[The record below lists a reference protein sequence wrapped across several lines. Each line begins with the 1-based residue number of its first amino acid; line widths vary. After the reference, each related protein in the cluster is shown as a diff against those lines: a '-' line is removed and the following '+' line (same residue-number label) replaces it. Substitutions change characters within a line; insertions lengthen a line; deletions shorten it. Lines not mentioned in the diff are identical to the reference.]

1 MFTFTSPLHSL
12 PWPRS
17 ISARLAFWFTV
28 AASTLFAILFGAG
41 FLLLENHLIHGLDG
55 LNASEFA
62 EIKSH
67 VFRDFDANDPQLV
80 ERRMRRPS
88 ERTASLFFIQIDN
101 IRTGA
106 IFRSHNLRGHPIPDH
121 GTSHAYNVAL
131 SGIGELRVAEYTV
144 DPLIIRIGTPVQGV
158 RNVMFE
164 YRKIFL
170 TLLAVMVAASLAI
183 GFFLSR
189 MALAPIRAISVTA
202 EHIRSDNLAERIP
215 VGKVKDEISGLATML
230 NRMFDRLESSFIQI
244 RRFAADASHEL
255 KTPLSLVRLHAEKML
270 SDDRLLPE
278 HHEALQVQL
287 EEIARL
293 DQLIEELLFLS
304 RANVQAM
311 PLELRHANPARF
323 LNLLAQDAR
332 VLAEHH
338 GLAFAYA
345 HDGEDKL
352 LFDENRMRQ
361 VLLNLLSNAFNV
373 SPRGGHVTL
382 RSVVGDGLWRVKV
395 EDEGPG
401 LPAHELDHVFNRFVR
416 LTMPG
421 KKYKGSGLGLAIS
434 RSIVELHGG
443 RIFAKN
449 SATGIGLNIVIEIPA
464 GSVLPLPSVR
474 VEPVHDVP
482 ASSAGCATSPSQPSI
497 GLP

>member
-1 MFTFTSPLHSL
+1 MDTLPLLLGAL

-17 ISARLAFWFTV
+17 ISARLAVWFAV
-28 AASTLFAILFGAG
+28 AASLLLALLFGAG
-41 FLLLENHLIHGLDG
+41 YLLLERHLIHGLDG
-55 LNASEFA
+55 LNDAEFA

-67 VFRDFDANDPQLV
+67 VFRDYDPNDPQFV
-80 ERRMRRPS
+80 ERRMRKPS
-88 ERTASLFFIQIDN
+88 DRSAALFYIEINNQ
-101 IRTGA
+101 RTGA
-106 IFRSHNLRGHPIPDH
+106 IFRSSNLQGQTVPGLGETRKYNMEIPQ
-121 GTSHAYNVAL
+121 V
-131 SGIGELRVAEYTV
+131 GELRISSYTV
-144 DPLIIRIGTPVQGV
+144 EPLVIRIGTPM
-158 RNVMFE
+158 RNMRDMMAE

-170 TLLAVMVAASLAI
+170 LLLAAMVVSSLAI

-189 MALAPIRAISVTA
+189 IALAPIRAISATA
-202 EHIRSDNLAERIP
+202 ERIRSDNLAERIQI
-215 VGKVKDEISGLATML
+215 GKVKDEISDLGNML
-230 NRMFDRLESSFIQI
+230 NRMFDRLESSFVQI
-244 RRFAADASHEL
+244 RRFAAEASHEL

-270 SDDRLLPE
+270 ADERMLPE

-293 DQLIEELLFLS
+293 DQIIEELLFLS
-304 RANVQAM
+304 RADAYAM
-311 PLELRHANPARF
+311 PLEFKHANPARF

-338 GLAFAYA
+338 RLMFAYA

-373 SPRGGHVTL
+373 SPPGAHVTL
-382 RSVVGDGLWRVKV
+382 RSVIGDGLWRVTV

-401 LPAHELDHVFNRFVR
+401 LPRHELEHVFDRFVR

-421 KKYKGSGLGLAIS
+421 KDYKGSGLGLAIC

-443 RIFAKN
+443 RIHARN
-449 SATGIGLNIVIEIPA
+449 APVGSGLHMVIEIPTQ
-464 GSVLPLPSVR
+464 SVLPLAAPLATDGLSS
-474 VEPVHDVP
+474 EP
-482 ASSAGCATSPSQPSI
+482 ATRATI
-497 GLP
+497 A